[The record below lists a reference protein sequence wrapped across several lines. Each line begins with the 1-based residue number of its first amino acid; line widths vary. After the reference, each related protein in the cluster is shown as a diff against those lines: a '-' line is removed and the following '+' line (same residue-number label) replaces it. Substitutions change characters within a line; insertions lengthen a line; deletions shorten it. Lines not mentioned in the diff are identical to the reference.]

1 MKDSLSSS
9 ESYFSC
15 SHVKA
20 QKCLLYQINVFCK
33 VTAEGF
39 PQKIWK
45 FFALSKTCKPRLTA
59 LYGPH
64 LFNSHHYM
72 STYGYSY
79 SAVSIIVCKFIR
91 KHTNTSNTY
100 GSKSYKLY
108 VHIHRKQ
115 CQHVKRNK
123 LPRWALAPVCVCDR
137 EMKKELLHFPPA
149 PGNSVL
155 LLLTQI

>member
-1 MKDSLSSS
+1 MKPQMHGNPCFFSL
-9 ESYFSC
+9 
-15 SHVKA
+15 
-20 QKCLLYQINVFCK
+20 
-33 VTAEGF
+33 
-39 PQKIWK
+39 IW
-45 FFALSKTCKPRLTA
+45 LRLFTA

-123 LPRWALAPVCVCDR
+123 LPR
-137 EMKKELLHFPPA
+137 
-149 PGNSVL
+149 
-155 LLLTQI
+155 